1 MYPGL
6 PRAASPKP
14 TLILNVAVVLLFA
27 HRGAESREQGGRES
41 SERASGV
48 RVEARFHF

>member
-14 TLILNVAVVLLFA
+14 TLILNVAGGALVELLF
-27 HRGAESREQGGRES
+27 
-41 SERASGV
+41 
-48 RVEARFHF
+48 VELWSNS